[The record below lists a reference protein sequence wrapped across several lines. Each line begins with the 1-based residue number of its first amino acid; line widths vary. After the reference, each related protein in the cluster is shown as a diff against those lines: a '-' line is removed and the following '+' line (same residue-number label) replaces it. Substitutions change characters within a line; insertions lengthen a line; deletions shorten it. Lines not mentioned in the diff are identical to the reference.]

1 MRFPKAFTNG
11 SSANI
16 KSPKI
21 QLHKIRQS
29 GEFLDRILGPLLN
42 TGLPLIGEIYVNH

>member
-1 MRFPKAFTNG
+1 MRFLKAFTNG

-16 KSPKI
+16 KLPKI

-29 GEFLDRILGPLLN
+29 GEFLDRILGPFN